1 MLKNLNPLLTPELL
15 YVLRAMGHGD
25 ELVLADCNFPSDSIA
40 AQTIHGSLI
49 RLDGNTISEAA
60 DAILSVFP
68 LDSFVECSVFHMQV
82 VGKPD
87 EVLEVHHDLKKSVDR
102 FSDRDWPMA
111 SIERHAF
118 YERAKQ
124 AAEKEGYS
132 SLEEFVTSI
141 IEKEVSDLE
150 IPSDN
155 EDAINDQL
163 SGLGYIE

>member
-1 MLKNLNPLLTPELL
+1 MAKKIK
-15 YVLRAMGHGD
+15 V
-25 ELVLADCNFPSDSIA
+25 DS
-40 AQTIHGSLI
+40 TL
-49 RLDGNTISEAA
+49 
-60 DAILSVFP
+60 
-68 LDSFVECSVFHMQV
+68 
-82 VGKPD
+82 
-87 EVLEVHHDLKKSVDR
+87 
-102 FSDRDWPMA
+102 
-111 SIERHAF
+111 

>member
-40 AQTIHGSLI
+40 AQTTHGSLI

-68 LDSFVECSVFHMQV
+68 LDSFVEFPVSHMQV

-87 EVLEVHHDLKKSVDR
+87 EVLDVHNDFKKSVDN
-102 FSDRDWPMA
+102 FSDRDWPMG

-124 AAEKEGYS
+124 AYAVVSTSERRPYGC
-132 SLEEFVTSI
+132 FVLVKGVI
-141 IEKEVSDLE
+141 GPDGNVM
-150 IPSDN
+150 
-155 EDAINDQL
+155 
-163 SGLGYIE
+163 

>member
-25 ELVLADCNFPSDSIA
+25 ELVLVDCNFPSDSIA
-40 AQTIHGSLI
+40 AQTTHGSPI

-68 LDSFVECSVFHMQV
+68 LDSFVEHPVLYMQV

-87 EVLEVHHDLKKSVDR
+87 EILEVHNDLKKSVDR
-102 FSDRDWPMA
+102 FSDRNWPMG

-124 AAEKEGYS
+124 AYAVVS
-132 SLEEFVTSI
+132 TSERRPYGCFI
-141 IEKEVSDLE
+141 LVKGVIGPDGNV
-150 IPSDN
+150 I
-155 EDAINDQL
+155 
-163 SGLGYIE
+163 

>member
-25 ELVLADCNFPSDSIA
+25 ELVLADCNFPSDSTA

-60 DAILSVFP
+60 DAILSVLP
-68 LDSFVECSVFHMQV
+68 LDSFVEYPVLYMQV
-82 VGKPD
+82 VGRPD
-87 EVLEVHHDLKKSVDR
+87 EVLEVHKDFKKSVDR
-102 FSDRDWPMA
+102 FSDRDWPMG

-124 AAEKEGYS
+124 AYAVVS
-132 SLEEFVTSI
+132 TSERRSYGCFI
-141 IEKEVSDLE
+141 LVKGVIGPDGKVM
-150 IPSDN
+150 
-155 EDAINDQL
+155 
-163 SGLGYIE
+163 